1 MTEPVILLGTQSN
14 GETLPVQVNALGQL
28 VAEGL
33 PGSEGPIGPEG
44 PTGPEGPE
52 GPDGPPGPE
61 GPEGP
66 EGPQGPASEPDWP
79 PNPQED
85 QVVTYK
91 DGNVVWA
98 DVTGGSYVPTN
109 FTPFLHNIYGYLNG
123 PQKSF
128 NTNGC
133 ASTRTQEHDGVLAL
147 FPPVDM
153 LLLSFE
159 MMPGEKDG
167 ELSYKMGESGSWLG
181 NVRYSSCESAGP
193 DAAWANLNRLAGL
206 QWNMD
211 APILWKKQGDTNTY
225 CKRFRINGIEW
236 LNGDLQVVKMIES
249 TRFRL
254 YKAGVPT
261 ERLIDNQQF
270 FAML

>member
-14 GETLPVQVNALGQL
+14 GETLPVQVDAFGRL

-33 PGSEGPIGPEG
+33 PGSEGPVGPEG

-79 PNPQED
+79 PNPQQD

-98 DVTGGSYVPTN
+98 DVTGGSYVPSN
-109 FTPFLHNIYGYLNG
+109 FTPFLHNYYGYLSR
-123 PQKSF
+123 PERSF

-133 ASTRTQEHDGVLAL
+133 DSTSAQTKDGVLCL

-159 MMPGEKDG
+159 MMCGGKDG
-167 ELSYKMGESGSWLG
+167 ALDYKMLESNPWLG
-181 NVRYSSCESAGP
+181 NVRYSSCVLSGP
-193 DAAWANLNRLAGL
+193 DAVWVNLPRLAGT

-211 APILWKKQGDTNTY
+211 APVMWKMQDDKHTV

-236 LNGDLQVVKMIES
+236 LNGGLQVVKMIES

-254 YKAGVPT
+254 YKSGVPI
-261 ERLIDNQQF
+261 ERLMDNQQF
-270 FAML
+270 FEML